1 MKRERKRERKE
12 RNVKT
17 LKWHSRKNL
26 VTEFLKHNSDG
37 DIEKGAIEIEER
49 EREREKDR
57 EKATND
63 K

>member
-1 MKRERKRERKE
+1 
-12 RNVKT
+12 V
-17 LKWHSRKNL
+17 
-26 VTEFLKHNSDG
+26 NSDR
-37 DIEKGAIEIEER
+37 DIEKGALEIEER